1 MELKRKGVGWFKG
14 FLLSLSRVCDF
25 EVDIFEHCE
34 WSEQKKAPVLDCRK
48 SKSYCVWIDCF
59 CSAMAGEM

>member
-34 WSEQKKAPVLDCRK
+34 WSEQKKAPVLDC
-48 SKSYCVWIDCF
+48 
-59 CSAMAGEM
+59 